1 MVVNKINTMV
11 ENKINTMRYLE
22 TDKIDHRIQFAV
34 GDALLHKFML
44 VLVPLQVQIKEDLEN
59 V

>member
-1 MVVNKINTMV
+1 MVVN
-11 ENKINTMRYLE
+11 EINTMRHLE
-22 TDKIDHRIQFAV
+22 TDEIDHRIQFAV
-34 GDALLHKFML
+34 GDTLLHRFML

>member
-1 MVVNKINTMV
+1 MVV
-11 ENKINTMRYLE
+11 NKINTMRYLE

-44 VLVPLQVQIKEDLEN
+44 VLVPLQVQIKEDLEKCIK
-59 V
+59 